1 MVESVPIVPIDRTF
15 KIVGPR
21 WAGTFITQQAPH
33 RITEKIPGSTVQNSL
48 TAFFRNEFAVHYS
61 MKALS
66 TYHTAFEGVHIEI
79 TNDHSTSMIDVLLN
93 CI

>member
-1 MVESVPIVPIDRTF
+1 
-15 KIVGPR
+15 
-21 WAGTFITQQAPH
+21 
-33 RITEKIPGSTVQNSL
+33 
-48 TAFFRNEFAVHYS
+48 